1 MLPVEVLFQPIAAH
15 TTWSCGRWAYRNPLS
30 ITNSSAS
37 DLGEGSYNGTVN
49 STSNRA
55 ADSTLVLRYSHGA
68 TSAFLPN
75 GSFAV
80 IWQVRFVPSMRTVA
94 TLVTSSHI

>member
-1 MLPVEVLFQPIAAH
+1 MRFLSQPIAAN
-15 TTWSCGRWAYRNPLS
+15 TTQSYGRWAYRNPLS
-30 ITNSSAS
+30 ITNSSAT

-49 STSNRA
+49 STSNTA
-55 ADSTLVLRYSHGA
+55 TDSTLVLRYSHGA

-80 IWQVRFVPSMRTVA
+80 IWQVRYFASMRQVA
-94 TLVTSSHI
+94 TLVISSHI